1 MVYALIGR
9 NLFHGDKEKTGYFLI
24 LVTMLT
30 IFSGYSERTSGL
42 FLLIRLWQGKAFL
55 AGILLLDAVSVFKAL
70 LPGGRE
76 GGMD

>member
-55 AGILLLDAVSVFKAL
+55 AGILLPLTLYLFL
-70 LPGGRE
+70 RLFCRGE
-76 GGMD
+76 